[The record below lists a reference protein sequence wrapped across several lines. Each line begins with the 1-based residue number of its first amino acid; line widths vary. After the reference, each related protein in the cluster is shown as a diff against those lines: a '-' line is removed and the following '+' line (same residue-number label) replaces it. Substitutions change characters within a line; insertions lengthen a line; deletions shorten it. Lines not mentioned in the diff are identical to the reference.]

1 MNGAA
6 STIRTGNT
14 IAAAS
19 SHTAARRG
27 TVTSGDDNSITGSS
41 VIADI
46 AQSDTMSTL
55 KARAAS
61 AGSTSGATNAI
72 QAKRRPGVRGHTVS
86 AIAAKLGRVMAAEIT
101 NGAAI

>member
-19 SHTAARRG
+19 RHTAARRG

-55 KARAAS
+55 NAMAAS
-61 AGSTSGATNAI
+61 AGSTSDATNAI
-72 QAKRRPGVRGHTVS
+72 HTKRRSGVRGHRVS
-86 AIAAKLGRVMAAEIT
+86 AIAAKLGRVMRNEMTAA
-101 NGAAI
+101 GAI